1 MEFAK
6 IVQLVIKTRFFYRRI
21 KLKKILFLIAILS
34 SSLFLSCKA
43 KKMDTSDRVNIVC
56 TIFPEYDWVRNIID
70 TEGDTKTTVTLLVKN
85 GVDLHSYQPSAT
97 DMITLKNCDVLMFV
111 GGESDKWIYDAI
123 ENPTNQNM
131 IKINLMEVLKNHIKE
146 EEIVEGMQIE
156 NKDSN
161 SKTEKELEYD
171 EHVWLS
177 IKNAKIICEYF
188 TKTLISL
195 IPENAGEYQTR
206 YEEYLKK
213 LDAMDLSFNAIT
225 REVQN
230 KTLVFCD
237 RFPFRYLLDDYDL
250 KYFAAF
256 AGCSAETEASFETIA
271 FLAKKLNEL
280 DLNAVIVL
288 ENSDKKIAKTVI
300 GNAKRPKCD
309 ILTMNSMQSVTLRQ
323 AFAGV
328 SYISEMQKNL
338 ETIQTALKVVDET
351 STK

>member
-1 MEFAK
+1 M
-6 IVQLVIKTRFFYRRI
+6 
-21 KLKKILFLIAILS
+21 AILS
-34 SSLFLSCKA
+34 SSLFLSCKV

-70 TEGDTKTTVTLLVKN
+70 TESDTKTTLTLLVKN

-97 DMITLKNCDVLMFV
+97 DMITLKNCDILMFV
-111 GGESDKWIYDAI
+111 GGESDKWIYDTI

-146 EEIVEGMQIE
+146 EEIVEGMQTE
-156 NKDSN
+156 SKD
-161 SKTEKELEYD
+161 ELEYD

-195 IPENAGEYQTR
+195 VPENAREYQIR

-213 LDAMDLSFNAIT
+213 LDAMDFSFKAIT
-225 REVQN
+225 SEAQN
-230 KTLVFCD
+230 KTLIFCD

-256 AGCSAETEASFETIA
+256 PGCSAETEASFETVA
-271 FLAKKLNEL
+271 FLAKKLSEH

-309 ILTMNSMQSVTLRQ
+309 ILTMDSMQSVTLRQ

-338 ETIQTALKVVDET
+338 ETIQTALNVIDET
-351 STK
+351 NEN